1 MLDKA
6 DIEQIRRIAAA
17 NAAEHGGK
25 TSEKVVLSKALG
37 AMAALR
43 PRAREISKDIAGI
56 VAEVNAMPPRLQREA
71 GGAAERAER
80 AERGFLPPLEGA
92 DGGVVTRFPPEPSG
106 YPHIGHAKAA
116 IINSEYARMYDG
128 RMILRM
134 DDTNPESERL
144 EFYAAIKVGL
154 EWLGIKPDSV
164 KNTSDDIGII
174 HGRCMKLIEAGR
186 AYVCTCKREKVSA
199 DRSEGREC
207 KCRALAR
214 EDAMER
220 WDKMF
225 SKYKPGEAA
234 VRFVGDMSSD
244 NTAMRDP
251 SIMRIIE
258 AQHPLLGDR
267 HRVWPGYDLA
277 VAVEDS
283 LDGVTHALRSK
294 EYEMRDELYRA
305 ILEAL
310 GMRVPRVGAFSR
322 LAFEDMPVSKRII
335 GPLIDG
341 GKIPWYDDPRLPT
354 IEGMKRRGISP
365 EAVKVFVESLG
376 FTKSDTHASFESLEA
391 FNRRAIDAKSTRL
404 HAVFEAREAHISG
417 MPESVQLPNHPSG
430 AMGERSV
437 RPGNRILLEKSEC
450 ANVEPGSLVRLIGVG
465 NAQITKAGPVIEAE
479 YRGDGTRDCSKLRW
493 VPKDGSVPVK
503 VLVPGPLFQ
512 GGLYN
517 EASLSEVRMLA
528 EPHYTHLVRG
538 DHIQFVRYGYCR
550 KDSEMQAVFTH
561 K

>member
-1 MLDKA
+1 MLDEA
-6 DIEQIRRIAAA
+6 DAGRIRKLAAA

-25 TSEKVVLSKALG
+25 TTEKVVLSKALG
-37 AMAALR
+37 AIKSLR
-43 PRAREISKDIAGI
+43 PRAREISEDIARI
-56 VAEVNAMPPRLQREA
+56 VREVNAMPPELQREA
-71 GGAAERAER
+71 GGEPKRAGRE
-80 AERGFLPPLEGA
+80 ERGFLPPLEGA
-92 DGGVVTRFPPEPSG
+92 DAGVVTRFPPEPSG

-116 IINSEYARMYDG
+116 IINSEYARMYGG

-154 EWLGIKPDSV
+154 EWLGIKPDTV

-174 HGRCMKLIEAGR
+174 HGRCMKLVESGR

-220 WDKMF
+220 WDRMF
-225 SKYKPGEAA
+225 SRYKPGEAA
-234 VRFVGDMSSD
+234 VRFAGDMSSD

-251 SIMRIIE
+251 SIMRVIE

-322 LAFEDMPVSKRII
+322 LAFEDMPVSKRVI

-365 EAVKVFVESLG
+365 EAVRVFVESLG

-404 HAVFEAREAHISG
+404 HAVFEAREARISG
-417 MPESVQLPNHPSG
+417 APESIKVPNHPSG
-430 AMGERSV
+430 SMGERDV
-437 RPGNRILLEKSEC
+437 APGGHILLEKQEC
-450 ANVEPGSLVRLIGVG
+450 AGIEPGALVRLIGMG
-465 NAQITKAGPVIEAE
+465 NARITGSGPTVEAE
-479 YRGDGTRDCSKLRW
+479 YEGDGTRDCPKLRW
-493 VPKDGSVPVK
+493 VPKDGASPVK
-503 VLVPGPLFQ
+503 ILVPGPLFQ
-512 GGLYN
+512 DGLYN
-517 EASLSEVRMLA
+517 ESSLSEVRALV
-528 EPHYTHLVRG
+528 EPHYAQLARG